1 MDIAAQNTTTTST
14 GPAGADDPAAQDAVG
29 AGGTTATTGAP
40 EASGSPGTSAG
51 TATSGSAGGA
61 AAGLGDRLTAYRM
74 RRSTTDKMLGG
85 VCGGLARDLGADVAL
100 LRVIVLV
107 LTLVT
112 GGAAA
117 LVYLAAWLV
126 APAE

>member
-1 MDIAAQNTTTTST
+1 MDIAAQNTTTTTST
-14 GPAGADDPAAQDAVG
+14 GPAGVDDPAAQDAVG
-29 AGGTTATTGAP
+29 AGGTTGAP
-40 EASGSPGTSAG
+40 EASGSPGTSGG
-51 TATSGSAGGA
+51 TATSGAAGGA
-61 AAGLGDRLTAYRM
+61 AAGLGDRLAAYRM
-74 RRSTTDKMLGG
+74 RHSTTDKMLGG